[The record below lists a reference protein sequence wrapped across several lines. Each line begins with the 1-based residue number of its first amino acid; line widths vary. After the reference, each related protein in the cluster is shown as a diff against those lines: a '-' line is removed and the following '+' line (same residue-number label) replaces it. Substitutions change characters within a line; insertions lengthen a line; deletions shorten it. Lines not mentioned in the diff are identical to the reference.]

1 MSDREL
7 RDQLVTLLLA
17 GHETTATALAWTF
30 DLLLHAPAA
39 LARLRAELREGGDA
53 LPARGRSPSRCA
65 CGRCC
70 RSPGAGSRTSCAP
83 AATRCRREPT

>member
-39 LARLRAELREGGDA
+39 LARLPPSSSEGGER
-53 LPARGRSPSRCA
+53 LPARGDRGVA
-65 CGRCC
+65 AAA
-70 RSPGAGSRTSCAP
+70 PGAAAGGAPPRLASFART
-83 AATRCRREPT
+83 ATRCRREPT